1 MLAIRAKICAVV
13 PGPGYTA
20 GVFRVIRFRGFCGQ
34 RNASHDYNTG
44 DRIVVPDR
52 PAPTRV
58 LVRSAPRARRR
69 CVRAMVGAPLARADE
84 RGENTGDT
92 GGGRLNVLPDG

>member
-13 PGPGYTA
+13 RAPGYSR
-20 GVFRVIRFRGFCGQ
+20 GLPVRFRGFCGQ
-34 RNASHDYNTG
+34 RNASH
-44 DRIVVPDR
+44 RLQHRWPDR
-52 PAPTRV
+52 RSRSSGSHRG

-69 CVRAMVGAPLARADE
+69 CVRAMVRAPLARADE

-92 GGGRLNVLPDG
+92 GGGRLNVLPDGW